1 MTASPDVQLGDTVQG
16 VLATKVVIQ
25 AGSKIVDQVG
35 NQRDGLKNKVG
46 KIEWKDRRQDKT
58 SSPSLKGAMHKALV
72 LVLTQDTKKGMVPDN
87 AGGELTACQIYILI
101 ALLFKDDS
109 PQML

>member
-35 NQRDGLKNKVG
+35 NQRDGLKKLERYNE
-46 KIEWKDRRQDKT
+46 KIEDKT
-58 SSPSLKGAMHKALV
+58 RHPHHL
-72 LVLTQDTKKGMVPDN
+72 
-87 AGGELTACQIYILI
+87 
-101 ALLFKDDS
+101 
-109 PQML
+109 

>member
-1 MTASPDVQLGDTVQG
+1 MTASPDLQLGDTVQG

-46 KIEWKDRRQDKT
+46 KIE
-58 SSPSLKGAMHKALV
+58 
-72 LVLTQDTKKGMVPDN
+72 
-87 AGGELTACQIYILI
+87 
-101 ALLFKDDS
+101 
-109 PQML
+109 